1 MGERFDLV
9 QAGGGNTSFK
19 DEKGK
24 LHVKISGIRLSDVKN
39 ETHFAILD
47 NFKLLELFE
56 HTNWAQLTKKERE
69 IKASQIVKECNF
81 TVERKPSIETLLHS
95 ICPDVVLHAHPICIL
110 KSFSSKENI
119 DKFQEEFAFV
129 SYSTPGIELTLELNQ
144 SRKNFIEQYKR
155 EPESIVLLN
164 HGIVVYD
171 KTPDL
176 AFKKLLNSVNLIYTK
191 LNLLQDEAYSLCNFI
206 SDQLESILNEP
217 KVTIF
222 AGKVK
227 NLEVEFSPFFPDAV
241 VFLGAGPLKTSVDTF
256 QKDLEIY
263 ISQYKIVP
271 KVFLIEESVY
281 ISANT
286 FAKAREIQE
295 VWELQREILERPL
308 SKIEFL
314 SESEIHYLS
323 HWEAENYRLEV

>member
-9 QAGGGNTSFK
+9 QAGGGNTSLK
-19 DEKGK
+19 DEKGN
-24 LHVKISGIRLSDVKN
+24 LYVKISGIRLSDVKS

-47 NFKLLELFE
+47 NSKLLELFE
-56 HTNWAQLTKKERE
+56 NTNWGQLTKKERE
-69 IKASQIVKECNF
+69 IQANQIVKECNF
-81 TVERKPSIETLLHS
+81 TVERRPSIETLLHA
-95 ICPDVVLHAHPICIL
+95 ICPDVVLHAHPTCIL

-129 SYSTPGIELTLELNQ
+129 PYSTPGIDLTLELNQ
-144 SRKNFIEQYKR
+144 SRKNFINHYKR
-155 EPESIVLLN
+155 EPESIILLN

-171 KTPDL
+171 KTPEL
-176 AFKKLLNSVNLIYTK
+176 AFKKLLKSVSLIHTR
-191 LNLLQDEAYSLCNFI
+191 LNLTQDEVYSLCNFI
-206 SDQLESILNEP
+206 SNQLEFILNEP

-222 AGKVK
+222 AGKLK
-227 NLEVEFSPFFPDAV
+227 NLEIEFLPFFPDAV
-241 VFLGAGPLKTSVDTF
+241 VFLGAGPLKTSVSTF

-263 ISQYKIVP
+263 MSQYKIVP
-271 KVFLIEESVY
+271 KVFLIEQKVY

-323 HWEAENYRLEV
+323 HWEAEKYRLEV